1 MENQPPSEA
10 DPVWKIPVDGA
21 GVPAD
26 SHSVRLRVLDEHE
39 VAELDSPHELVS
51 RLQPENVRLPHP
63 MRRAAAVTTAG
74 NEPHRA
80 PAESAEQLQT
90 NRDEP
95 DWDPGATPR
104 AASGRASLALAAGAF
119 AIVLAGG
126 LLLLMRQEEPEIPQ
140 NVSAAGP
147 NKPAVVAREDRLQWY
162 RENPDL
168 AGTEANA
175 LLDAYVRAT
184 TVEEVLGLVRAPD
197 RIEPLLRDRWR
208 PFTSPLRTAGPGFER
223 DLSDIGATAFYCITA
238 ELENFT
244 KARVYFV
251 RINGKMKIDWEASA
265 AYSAVAADKLT
276 ATPGLHATEVRCIIE
291 ARDISMPGY
300 PAGEYNGYLLTV
312 PGNQELLW
320 GLARIG
326 SEVDEMLLDS
336 LDRGRFLLELKT
348 SERVTLEIDEARGA
362 PANYFLISKFK
373 HVEWVSP

>member
-10 DPVWKIPVDGA
+10 DPVWKIPADGA
-21 GVPAD
+21 GA
-26 SHSVRLRVLDEHE
+26 SVRLRVIAEHD
-39 VAELDSPHELVS
+39 VPELDSPREVVS
-51 RLQPENVRLPHP
+51 RLQPENGRQPHP
-63 MRRAAAVTTAG
+63 LPTAAGVPTPG
-74 NEPHRA
+74 NDESQWT
-80 PAESAEQLQT
+80 PAETPELLQT

-95 DWDPGATPR
+95 EWGPGATPR
-104 AASGRASLALAAGAF
+104 AGSGRASLVLAAGAF
-119 AIVLAGG
+119 AIVLAGA
-126 LLLLMRQEEPEIPQ
+126 LLLLMRQVEPG
-140 NVSAAGP
+140 NVSAAEP
-147 NKPAVVAREDRLQWY
+147 NKPAVAAPEDPLQWY

-168 AGTEANA
+168 ADTEANA
-175 LLDAYVRAT
+175 LLEAYARAT
-184 TVEEVLGLVRAPD
+184 TVEEVLGLVRAPE
-197 RIEPLLRDRWR
+197 RIEPLLRDWWR

-223 DLSDIGATAFYCITA
+223 DFRAVGATTFYCITA

-244 KARVYFV
+244 KVRVYFV
-251 RINGKMKIDWEASA
+251 RTDGKMKIDWQASV

-276 ATPGLHATEVRCIIE
+276 ASPGLHAAEVRCIIE

-300 PAGEYNGYLLTV
+300 PAGEYSGYLLTI
-312 PGNQELLW
+312 PGSQDLLW